1 MQNKGVIVFLT
12 VIITALC
19 LYYLSFTLVSNG
31 VQQKATEYATDAS
44 GNIDFAKRRAYLDSV
59 WRQPVYNFL
68 GADFTYQEVKE
79 TELGLGLDLQGGMHV
94 TLEVSPVEIVK
105 GIAGN
110 PKDEAFN
117 KSVDEAR
124 EEAKTSNAKFVD
136 LFYASWQRNNPGKN
150 LSSIFAT
157 AANRGRISLESS
169 DSDIL
174 AIIDTEV
181 ENAIDRSF
189 NILRTRIDR
198 FGTSQP
204 NIQRIAGSGRIQ
216 IELPGA
222 DNQER
227 VRNLLQGVA
236 KLQFWEVLELNEYG
250 GAIETINTTWVADQK
265 ASKSTTTVAA
275 DSTAS
280 DSTAS
285 DSTAVLSPEDSLRN
299 ALEKQLEQ
307 IDPANATGT
316 VSPLITLMKA
326 NYGLV
331 YDVRD
336 TVIINRILNNE
347 RYKSFLPRDLKLLW
361 GVKPTTAEDGTEILE
376 LYAIKLNKGSDQ
388 APLEGDVVT
397 DARQTLDQTSR
408 PAVSMQMNAEGARKW
423 RKLTSENVGRRI
435 AVVLDDYVYTAPM
448 VNGEIPNGQSEISGN
463 FTLLE
468 AQDLANILKSGSLPA
483 PTQIVEE
490 SIIGPTLGKEAQSQ
504 GIISMIA
511 GLVLVVLFMAA
522 YYSKGGLV
530 AIAALIFNIFFILGI
545 LAQLG
550 TALTL
555 PGIAGIVLTIGMSI
569 DANVLIFE
577 RIKEELRNGVG
588 LMSSIEVGY
597 NKAFSAILDGN
608 VTTFLV
614 GAILYALGQG
624 PVKGFAIVLMI
635 GIACSF
641 FSSVYITK
649 VIVSWMTKKGDK
661 SSINFSAPFSRNA
674 LNGLNIDFL
683 SKRKIAYIT
692 STSIIVIGLAIAVI
706 NGLKFGVDF
715 TGGRSYVVAFNEP
728 VVPSDLKVGLD
739 GEFEGSVEVKTYG
752 ANNILKVTTSYLINE
767 DDDASNKEV
776 ESKVREGIATVT
788 GFTYAENPEQIGEKQ
803 FSITGSSKVGAT
815 VADDIKAS
823 SAEAMIA
830 SLIAIFLYI
839 LLRFRKW
846 QFSLAAIVALVHD
859 ALFVIAAFAIASV
872 FGATFEIDQV
882 FIAAILTVIGY
893 SINDTVIIFDRIREN
908 VENRGS
914 HKLIK
919 VFNDSINQT
928 LGRTLITSFTT
939 LIVVIVL
946 LFFGGEVLRG
956 FSFALFVGIT
966 VGTFSSIYI
975 ATPIIVDLMK
985 KELEAEPTQ
994 KEVKKGA

>member
-1 MQNKGVIVFLT
+1 MQNKGAIVFLT

-19 LYYLSFTLVSNG
+19 LYYLSFTFISNG
-31 VQQKATEYATDAS
+31 IQEKATAYATDAS
-44 GNIDFAKRRAYLDSV
+44 GNIDFAKKRAYLDSV

-68 GADFTYQEVKE
+68 GASYTYQEVKE

-110 PKDEAFN
+110 PKNEAFN
-117 KSVDEAR
+117 AAVAEAK
-124 EEAKTSNAKFVD
+124 EASKTSNAKFVD
-136 LFYASWQRNNPGKN
+136 LFYAAWQKNNPGKA
-150 LSSIFAT
+150 LSAVFAT
-157 AANRGRISLESS
+157 AANRGRISLEST
-169 DSDIL
+169 DADIL
-174 AIIDTEV
+174 EIIDTEV

-250 GAIETINTTWVADQK
+250 GSIEEVNQAWVADQK
-265 ASKSTTTVAA
+265 NKIGDLA
-275 DSTAS
+275 AS
-280 DSTAS
+280 DSTATDSTGTAS
-285 DSTAVLSPEDSLRN
+285 DSLSVEDSLRN
-299 ALEKQLEQ
+299 VLEKQLEQ
-307 IDPANATGT
+307 ISPMNNANASI
-316 VSPLITLMKA
+316 SPLIALRKVD
-326 NYGLV
+326 YGLI
-331 YDVRD
+331 YDVLD
-336 TVIINRILNNE
+336 TAIVNRILKNE
-347 RYKSFLPRDLKLLW
+347 RYQSFLPKDLRLLW
-361 GVKPTTAEDGTEILE
+361 GVKPTKAEDGTEILE
-376 LYAIKLNKGSDQ
+376 LYAIKLKKGSDQ

-397 DARQTLDQTSR
+397 DARQTLDQTSQ
-408 PAVSMQMNAEGARKW
+408 PAVSMQMNADGARKW
-423 RKLTSENVGRRI
+423 RNLTAENVGRRI

-490 SIIGPTLGKEAQSQ
+490 SIIGPTLGEEAQNQ

-511 GLVLVVLFMAA
+511 GLALVVLFMVA
-522 YYSKGGLV
+522 YYAKGGLV
-530 AIAALIFNIFFILGI
+530 AVAALVFNIFFILGI
-545 LAQLG
+545 LAQLS

-555 PGIAGIVLTIGMSI
+555 PGIAGIVLTMGMSI

-577 RIKEELRNGVG
+577 RIKDELRNGVN
-588 LMSSIEVGY
+588 LLSAIKIGY
-597 NKAFSAILDGN
+597 DKAFSAILDGN
-608 VTTFLV
+608 VTTFLT
-614 GAILYALGQG
+614 GAILFALGQG

-641 FSSVYITK
+641 FTSVFITR
-649 VIVSWMTKKGDK
+649 VLVTWMTKKGDK
-661 SSINFSAPFSRNA
+661 SSISFATPFAKNSLSA
-674 LNGLNIDFL
+674 LNIDFM
-683 SKRKIAYIT
+683 SKRKIAYIA
-692 STSIIVIGLAIAVI
+692 SSSIIVIGLGLAVV
-706 NGLKFGVDF
+706 NGLKLGVDF
-715 TGGRSYVVAFNEP
+715 TGGRSYVVAFNQP
-728 VVPSDLKVGLD
+728 MVPSDLKVGLD
-739 GEFEGSVEVKTYG
+739 GEFDGSVEVKTYG
-752 ANNILKVTTSYLINE
+752 SNNVLKVTTSYLINE

-776 ESKVREGIATVT
+776 ESKVKEGITAVT
-788 GFTYAENPEQIGEKQ
+788 GFAFVENTTQLKDKQ

-815 VADDIKAS
+815 VANDIKS
-823 SAEAMIA
+823 SSVQAIILA
-830 SLIAIFLYI
+830 LLAIFLYI
-839 LLRFRKW
+839 LMRFRKW
-846 QFSLAAIVALVHD
+846 QFSLGAIVALAHD
-859 ALFVIAAFAIASV
+859 ALFVIAAFSIAGT
-872 FGATFEIDQV
+872 FGASFEIDQV

-893 SINDTVIIFDRIREN
+893 SINDTVIIYDRIREN

-914 HKLIK
+914 RHMLK
-919 VFNDSINQT
+919 VFNDSINET
-928 LGRTLITSFTT
+928 LSRTLITSFTT

-975 ATPIIVDLMK
+975 ATPIVVDLMK
-985 KELEAEPTQ
+985 KEIDEEGSP
-994 KEVKKGA
+994 KETKKG